1 MTRVGDGIRHIVGVG
16 DMKIATTPGEI
27 LVTHA
32 LGSCLGIAAYDP
44 QVNVGGLLHVML
56 PAASINPERAR
67 TQPFMFVDCGVP
79 EFFRG
84 LMACG
89 AVKGRLVVKVAGGA
103 CVQTGTEDRFAIG
116 KRNYL
121 TLRKLFW
128 QNGIFITSEA
138 IGGAEPR
145 TMYLEIG
152 TGRVWLK
159 TCGVE
164 TDL

>member
-16 DMKIATTPGEI
+16 DMKIATTPGEV

-32 LGSCLGIAAYDP
+32 LGSCLGIAAFDP

-56 PAASINPERAR
+56 PAASINPEKAR
-67 TQPFMFVDCGVP
+67 TQPFIFVDCGVP

-89 AVKGRLVVKVAGGA
+89 AVKSRLVVKVAGGA
-103 CVQTGTEDRFAIG
+103 CVQGGGEDRFAIG

-128 QNGIFITSEA
+128 QNGIFIASED
-138 IGGAEPR
+138 IGGTEPR

-152 TGRVWLK
+152 TGRVWLNM
-159 TCGVE
+159 CGVE
-164 TDL
+164 KDL